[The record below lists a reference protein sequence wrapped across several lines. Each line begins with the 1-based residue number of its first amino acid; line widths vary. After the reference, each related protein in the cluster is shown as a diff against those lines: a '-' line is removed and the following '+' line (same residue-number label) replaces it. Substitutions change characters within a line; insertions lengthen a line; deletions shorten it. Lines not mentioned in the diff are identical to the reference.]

1 MTYDYKFCPLPS
13 PSTDIRILKLR
24 EGEPQTPL
32 HCTLTTRPLKS
43 TLHPTYEALSYHWGD
58 GEPTEE
64 ITLNTRGKDFPDPF
78 MVRPNLASALK
89 QLRYRDRPRYL
100 WIDAICINQDD
111 NSERNVQVALMDGV
125 YGGASEVCVWLGDAD
140 ENSSLALSFI
150 SRVVILDDFD
160 RLVADSRTPHE
171 WAALSDLMKREW
183 FSRRWVVQEIAL
195 AKAAR
200 LYCGDASTDWSDFAV
215 AVSLFEAVETEDR
228 SISKTIQRS
237 ENYNRIPDFLGEI
250 QFLGATRLVDATS
263 NLFRKAKSGEV
274 QEKLLTLEA
283 LVSNLSAFKA
293 SRPHDTIYAVLA
305 LAKGIRSMA
314 KPYKSA
320 DGAETPVTPTAT
332 LAADERGSTISS
344 AREDLYSSSKY
355 PDRPRARTNSIP
367 FADSRPQD
375 GEPAE
380 FNSREAT
387 MPSVPETQVQQSA
400 TAILNG
406 GPQEIPLSSIPEGPV
421 QIIASA
427 TPILNNEPKARAI
440 IKHTDREKGLAKL
453 VSKRLKSI
461 VDDNTFLIDY
471 DTPFFD
477 VCKDFLT
484 FTVKMEGSLDII
496 CRPWVPVEGF
506 PDAQTKPSW
515 LLTTEKT
522 AFGIRPD
529 KNYSRANA
537 DTLVGAP
544 GLGKRN
550 YNASKSTKVVPG
562 PGSAWRFGTG
572 AEAYSMFVEGFI
584 IDEVHKK
591 GPYAPDGIILNEWLA
606 AGGWD
611 DHTAE
616 PPDQFWRTLVADR
629 GPNGLNPPT
638 FYPRACKAARNQ
650 SVKGSHISTSSLVHY
665 GKSTIVAKFARRV
678 QEVIWMRRL
687 ITTERELLGLAP
699 QETKKRDLICI
710 LYGCSVPVVLRMRSD
725 DKTGKEYFQ
734 FIGECYVHGLMDG
747 EAFDIQKDEKEKR
760 EKKEKEEKERG
771 VKEERVQESGEVK
784 KRTHDPVKR
793 TFELR

>member
-1 MTYDYKFCPLPS
+1 
-13 PSTDIRILKLR
+13 
-24 EGEPQTPL
+24 
-32 HCTLTTRPLKS
+32 
-43 TLHPTYEALSYHWGD
+43 
-58 GEPTEE
+58 
-64 ITLNTRGKDFPDPF
+64 
-78 MVRPNLASALK
+78 
-89 QLRYRDRPRYL
+89 
-100 WIDAICINQDD
+100 
-111 NSERNVQVALMDGV
+111 MDGV
-125 YGGASEVCVWLGDAD
+125 YSGASEVCIWLGDAGK
-140 ENSSLALSFI
+140 NSDLALSFI

-160 RLVADSRTPHE
+160 RLVADRRTPHE
-171 WAALSDLMKREW
+171 WTALSDLMKREW

-195 AKAAR
+195 AKSAR
-200 LYCGDASTDWSDFAV
+200 LYCGGSSADWSDFAV

-228 SISKTIQRS
+228 SISKTIQKS
-237 ENYNRIPDFLGEI
+237 EDYNRIPDYLGEI

-293 SRPHDTIYAVLA
+293 SRPHDTIYAILA
-305 LAKGIRSMA
+305 LAKGISSKA
-314 KPYKSA
+314 KPYKGA

-332 LAADERGSTISS
+332 LAANDKGSNSNS
-344 AREDLYSSSKY
+344 ARGDS
-355 PDRPRARTNSIP
+355 DP
-367 FADSRPQD
+367 FLPIAESRPQD
-375 GEPAE
+375 GDPAS
-380 FNSREAT
+380 FIARKATFPSISEA
-387 MPSVPETQVQQSA
+387 QVQQSA
-400 TAILNG
+400 TPILNG
-406 GPQEIPLSSIPEGPV
+406 DSKEIPLSSIPEGPV
-421 QIIASA
+421 HVIGAA
-427 TPILNNEPKARAI
+427 TPTVNSESKAPAI
-440 IKHTDREKGLAKL
+440 IKHTDRQKGLAKL
-453 VSKRLKSI
+453 FANTLKSA
-461 VDDNTFLIDY
+461 VDENTFFIDY

-506 PDAQTKPSW
+506 PDGQTKPSW

-522 AFGIRPD
+522 AFGMRPD

-550 YNASKSTKVVPG
+550 YNASKTTKAI
-562 PGSAWRFGTG
+562 PGSAAWHFGTG
-572 AEAYSMFVEGFI
+572 SEAYSMFVKGFI
-584 IDEVHKK
+584 IDEVRKK
-591 GPYAPDGIILNEWLA
+591 GPYAPDGIILNEWLE

-687 ITTERELLGLAP
+687 VTTERDLLGLVP

-710 LYGCSVPVVLRMRSD
+710 LFGCSVPVVLRRHSD
-725 DKTGKEYFQ
+725 SKTKKEYFQ

-747 EAFDIQKDEKEKR
+747 EAFDIQKDEKDTK
-760 EKKEKEEKERG
+760 EKKEKEEKEREG
-771 VKEERVQESGEVK
+771 KDERGQEPEEEKG
-784 KRTHDPVKR
+784 RTHHDSATR
-793 TFELR
+793 IFELR

>member
-1 MTYDYKFCPLPS
+1 M
-13 PSTDIRILKLR
+13 
-24 EGEPQTPL
+24 
-32 HCTLTTRPLKS
+32 
-43 TLHPTYEALSYHWGD
+43 
-58 GEPTEE
+58 
-64 ITLNTRGKDFPDPF
+64 
-78 MVRPNLASALK
+78 
-89 QLRYRDRPRYL
+89 
-100 WIDAICINQDD
+100 
-111 NSERNVQVALMDGV
+111 
-125 YGGASEVCVWLGDAD
+125 
-140 ENSSLALSFI
+140 
-150 SRVVILDDFD
+150 
-160 RLVADSRTPHE
+160 
-171 WAALSDLMKREW
+171 
-183 FSRRWVVQEIAL
+183 QEIAL

-200 LYCGDASTDWSDFAV
+200 LYCGDSSADWSDFAV

-228 SISKTIQRS
+228 SISKTVQRS
-237 ENYNRIPDFLGEI
+237 ENFNRIPDFLGEI

-320 DGAETPVTPTAT
+320 DGAETPVTTTAT
-332 LAADERGSTISS
+332 LATDDRGSTTSS
-344 AREDLYSSSKY
+344 AREDLDA
-355 PDRPRARTNSIP
+355 PLPVAE
-367 FADSRPQD
+367 SRPQD
-375 GEPAE
+375 GEPAS
-380 FNSREAT
+380 FISRKAT
-387 MPSVPETQVQQSA
+387 LPSVPEAQVQQSA
-400 TAILNG
+400 RPILNG
-406 GPQEIPLSSIPEGPV
+406 EPKEIPLASIPEGPV
-421 QIIASA
+421 QVIGSA
-427 TPILNNEPKARAI
+427 TSILNSEPKARAI
-440 IKHTDREKGLAKL
+440 IRHTDRQKGLAQL

-506 PDAQTKPSW
+506 PNDQTKPSW

-529 KNYSRANA
+529 RNYSRANA

-562 PGSAWRFGTG
+562 SGSAWHFGTG

-584 IDEVHKK
+584 IDEVRKK

-687 ITTERELLGLAP
+687 ITTESDLLGLAP
-699 QETKKRDLICI
+699 AETKKRDLICI
-710 LYGCSVPVVLRMRSD
+710 LYGCSVPVVLRMHSK

-747 EAFDIQKDEKEKR
+747 EAFDIQKDEKDKR
-760 EKKEKEEKERG
+760 EKKEKEEKERE
-771 VKEERVQESGEVK
+771 VKGERGQESGEEK
-784 KRTHDPVKR
+784 KRAHDSVKR

>member
-1 MTYDYKFCPLPS
+1 MPKTYDYKLCPLPS

-64 ITLNTRGKDFPDPF
+64 ITLNTKEKDFPDPF

-140 ENSSLALSFI
+140 ENSGLALSFI

-200 LYCGDASTDWSDFAV
+200 LYCGDSSADWSDFAV
-215 AVSLFEAVETEDR
+215 AVSLFEAVETDDR

-237 ENYNRIPDFLGEI
+237 DNFNRIPDFLGEI

-314 KPYKSA
+314 KPYKGA
-320 DGAETPVTPTAT
+320 DGAETSVTSTAT
-332 LAADERGSTISS
+332 LAANDRGPATSS
-344 AREDLYSSSKY
+344 VREDSDASL
-355 PDRPRARTNSIP
+355 PVAL
-367 FADSRPQD
+367 SRSQD
-375 GEPAE
+375 GEPAS
-380 FNSREAT
+380 FISRKAT
-387 MPSVPETQVQQSA
+387 MPSVPEAQVQQSA
-400 TAILNG
+400 TPILDVRPN
-406 GPQEIPLSSIPEGPV
+406 EIPLSAIPEGPV
-421 QIIASA
+421 QVIGSA

-440 IKHTDREKGLAKL
+440 IRHTDREKGLAQL

-461 VDDNTFLIDY
+461 VDENTFLIDY
-471 DTPFFD
+471 DTPFFE

-506 PDAQTKPSW
+506 PNDQTKPSW

-562 PGSAWRFGTG
+562 SGSAWHFGTG

-687 ITTERELLGLAP
+687 ITTERDLLGLAP
-699 QETKKRDLICI
+699 AETKKRDLICI
-710 LYGCSVPVVLRMRSD
+710 LYGCSVPVVLRAHSD
-725 DKTGKEYFQ
+725 DRTGKQYFQ

-747 EAFDIQKDEKEKR
+747 EAFDIQKDEKDKR
-760 EKKEKEEKERG
+760 EKKEKEEKERE
-771 VKEERVQESGEVK
+771 VNEERGQEPGEEK
-784 KRTHDPVKR
+784 KRVHDSVKR

>member
-1 MTYDYKFCPLPS
+1 MPVTYDYKFCPLPS

-24 EGEPQTPL
+24 EGEPTTAL

-43 TLHPTYEALSYHWGD
+43 TTHPLYEALSYHWGD

-64 ITLNTRGKDFPDPF
+64 ITLNTKGKDFPDPF

-89 QLRYRDRPRYL
+89 QLRYRDRSRYL

-125 YGGASEVCVWLGDAD
+125 YGGASEVCVWLGDAGD
-140 ENSSLALSFI
+140 YSDLALSFI

-160 RLVADSRTPHE
+160 RLVTDSRTPHE
-171 WAALSDLMKREW
+171 WTALSDLMKREW

-195 AKAAR
+195 AKSAR
-200 LYCGDASTDWSDFAV
+200 LYCGDSSADWSDFAV
-215 AVSLFEAVETEDR
+215 AVSLFEAVETEGR
-228 SISKTIQRS
+228 SISKTIQKS
-237 ENYNRIPDFLGEI
+237 EDYNRIPDYLGEI

-305 LAKGIRSMA
+305 LAKGIQSKA
-314 KPYKSA
+314 KPYKGA

-332 LAADERGSTISS
+332 LAANDRASTNSS
-344 AREDLYSSSKY
+344 AREDSDAFL
-355 PDRPRARTNSIP
+355 PGAE
-367 FADSRPQD
+367 SRPLD
-375 GEPAE
+375 GEPAS
-380 FNSREAT
+380 FISLKATLPSSIPEAEVRQ
-387 MPSVPETQVQQSA
+387 PA
-400 TAILNG
+400 TSIVNG
-406 GPQEIPLSSIPEGPV
+406 DSGEIPLSSIPEGPV
-421 QIIASA
+421 QVIGAA
-427 TPILNNEPKARAI
+427 TPILNSELKAPAV
-440 IKHTDREKGLAKL
+440 IKHTDRQKGLAKL
-453 VSKRLKSI
+453 VSRKLKSA
-461 VDDNTFLIDY
+461 VDENTFLIDY

-506 PDAQTKPSW
+506 PNGQTKPSW

-522 AFGIRPD
+522 AFGMRPD

-550 YNASKSTKVVPG
+550 YNASKTTKATPG
-562 PGSAWRFGTG
+562 PGSAWHFGTG

-584 IDEVHKK
+584 IDEVRKK
-591 GPYAPDGIILNEWLA
+591 GPYAPDGIILNEWLIE
-606 AGGWD
+606 GGWD

-687 ITTERELLGLAP
+687 VTTERDLLGLVPA
-699 QETKKRDLICI
+699 ETKKRDLICI
-710 LYGCSVPVVLRMRSD
+710 LYGCSVPVVLRRHSD
-725 DKTGKEYFQ
+725 SKTNKEYFQ
-734 FIGECYVHGLMDG
+734 FMGECYVHGLMDG
-747 EAFDIQKDEKEKR
+747 EAFDIQKDEKERR
-760 EKKEKEEKERG
+760 EKKEKEEKDREG
-771 VKEERVQESGEVK
+771 KDEKGQEPEQEKGK
-784 KRTHDPVKR
+784 TYHDPAKR
-793 TFELR
+793 IFELR

>member
-1 MTYDYKFCPLPS
+1 MTYYKFCPLPS
-13 PSTDIRILKLR
+13 PSTHIRILELC
-24 EGEPQTPL
+24 EGGPQTPL

-43 TLHPTYEALSYHWGD
+43 TLHPSYEALSYHWGD

-64 ITLNTRGKDFPDPF
+64 ITLKYKEKDFPDPF

-89 QLRYRDRPRYL
+89 QLRYRFRPRYL

-111 NSERNVQVALMDGV
+111 NSERNVQVALMDSV

-140 ENSSLALSFI
+140 ENSGLALNFI
-150 SRVVILDDFD
+150 RRIVILDDFD
-160 RLVADSRTPHE
+160 RLAADSRTPHE
-171 WAALSDLMKREW
+171 WAALLDLMKREW

-200 LYCGDASTDWSDFAV
+200 LYCGDSSADWSDFAV

-237 ENYNRIPDFLGEI
+237 KDYNQIPDFLGEI
-250 QFLGATRLVDATS
+250 NFLSATRLVDATS

-293 SRPHDTIYAVLA
+293 SRPHDTIYAVLP
-305 LAKGIRSMA
+305 LAKGIRSIA
-314 KPYKSA
+314 KPYKA
-320 DGAETPVTPTAT
+320 AYGAETPLTSTAR
-332 LAADERGSTISS
+332 LAADDRGSTPSS
-344 AREDLYSSSKY
+344 AREDSDAPLPVAESQ
-355 PDRPRARTNSIP
+355 
-367 FADSRPQD
+367 PQD
-375 GEPAE
+375 GEPAS
-380 FNSREAT
+380 FISRKAT
-387 MPSVPETQVQQSA
+387 LPSVPEAQVQQSA
-400 TAILNG
+400 TPILNG
-406 GPQEIPLSSIPEGPV
+406 GPKEIPLSSISEGPIQV
-421 QIIASA
+421 IGSA
-427 TPILNNEPKARAI
+427 TPILNSVSKARAI

-471 DTPFFD
+471 DAPFFD
-477 VCKDFLT
+477 VCKDFLV

-506 PDAQTKPSW
+506 PNNQAKPSW
-515 LLTTEKT
+515 LITTEKA
-522 AFGIRPD
+522 AFGFRPD
-529 KNYSRANA
+529 RNYSRANA
-537 DTLVGAP
+537 DSLVGAP

-562 PGSAWRFGTG
+562 SGSAWHFGTG

-584 IDEVHKK
+584 IDEVRKK
-591 GPYAPDGIILNEWLA
+591 GPYAPDGIIINEWLA

-629 GPNGLNPPT
+629 GPDGLYPPT

-650 SVKGSHISTSSLVHY
+650 SVRGSHISTSSLIFY

-687 ITTERELLGLAP
+687 ITTKRDLLGLAP
-699 QETKKRDLICI
+699 AETKKRDLICI
-710 LYGCSVPVVLRMRSD
+710 LYGCSVPVVLRTRSD

-734 FIGECYVHGLMDG
+734 FIGECYVHGLMHG
-747 EAFDIQKDEKEKR
+747 GAFDIQKDEKDKR
-760 EKKEKEEKERG
+760 ERKEKEEKEREG
-771 VKEERVQESGEVK
+771 KEERGHESEER
-784 KRTHDPVKR
+784 KRANDSAER

>member
-1 MTYDYKFCPLPS
+1 MPITYDYKFCPLPS

-43 TLHPTYEALSYHWGD
+43 TRYPTYEALSYHWGD

-64 ITLNTRGKDFPDPF
+64 ITLNTKGKDFPDPF
-78 MVRPNLASALK
+78 MVRPNLASALR

-125 YGGASEVCVWLGDAD
+125 YKGASEVCVWLGEEGDHSD
-140 ENSSLALSFI
+140 LALSFI

-160 RLVADSRTPHE
+160 RLVADRRTPHE
-171 WAALSDLMKREW
+171 WTALSDLMKREW

-195 AKAAR
+195 AKSAR
-200 LYCGDASTDWSDFAV
+200 LYCGGSSADWSDFAV

-228 SISKTIQRS
+228 SISKTIQKS
-237 ENYNRIPDFLGEI
+237 EDYNRIPDYLGEI

-293 SRPHDTIYAVLA
+293 SRPHDTIYAILA
-305 LAKGIRSMA
+305 LAKGISSKA
-314 KPYKSA
+314 KPYKGA

-332 LAADERGSTISS
+332 LAANDRESTSNS
-344 AREDLYSSSKY
+344 ARGDS
-355 PDRPRARTNSIP
+355 DP
-367 FADSRPQD
+367 FLRMEESRPQD
-375 GEPAE
+375 GDPAS
-380 FNSREAT
+380 FIARKATFPSISEA
-387 MPSVPETQVQQSA
+387 QVQQSA
-400 TAILNG
+400 TPILNG
-406 GPQEIPLSSIPEGPV
+406 GLKEIPLSSIPEGPV
-421 QIIASA
+421 HVIGAA
-427 TPILNNEPKARAI
+427 TPTANSESKAPAI
-440 IKHTDREKGLAKL
+440 IKHTDRQKGLAKL
-453 VSKRLKSI
+453 VANTLKSA
-461 VDDNTFLIDY
+461 VDKNTFFIDY

-484 FTVKMEGSLDII
+484 FTVKMEGSLDIV

-506 PDAQTKPSW
+506 PNGQTKPSW

-522 AFGIRPD
+522 AFGMRPD

-550 YNASKSTKVVPG
+550 YNASKTTKAI
-562 PGSAWRFGTG
+562 PGSAAWHFGTG
-572 AEAYSMFVEGFI
+572 SEAYSMFVKGFI
-584 IDEVHKK
+584 IDEVRKK
-591 GPYAPDGIILNEWLA
+591 GPYAPDGIILNEWLE

-687 ITTERELLGLAP
+687 VTTERDLLGLVP

-710 LYGCSVPVVLRMRSD
+710 LFGCSVPVVLRRHSD
-725 DKTGKEYFQ
+725 SKTKKEYFQ

-747 EAFDIQKDEKEKR
+747 EAFDIQEDEKDTK
-760 EKKEKEEKERG
+760 EKKEKEEKEREG
-771 VKEERVQESGEVK
+771 KDERGQEPEEEKG
-784 KRTHDPVKR
+784 RTHHDSATR
-793 TFELR
+793 IFELR

>member
-1 MTYDYKFCPLPS
+1 MPMIYDYKLCPLPS

-24 EGEPQTPL
+24 EGEPQAQL

-43 TLHPTYEALSYHWGD
+43 TQHPTYEALSYHWGD

-64 ITLNTRGKDFPDPF
+64 ITLNTKGKDFPDPF

-89 QLRYRDRPRYL
+89 QLRYRDRHRYL

-140 ENSSLALSFI
+140 ENSGLALSFI

-171 WAALSDLMKREW
+171 WAALSELMKREW

-200 LYCGDASTDWSDFAV
+200 LYCGEASADWSDFAV

-237 ENYNRIPDFLGEI
+237 ENFNRIPDFLGEI

-314 KPYKSA
+314 KPYKSL
-320 DGAETPVTPTAT
+320 DGAESPVTPTAT
-332 LAADERGSTISS
+332 LAADERRFTISS
-344 AREDLYSSSKY
+344 AT
-355 PDRPRARTNSIP
+355 PIPNNAPRAR
-367 FADSRPQD
+367 A
-375 GEPAE
+375 
-380 FNSREAT
+380 
-387 MPSVPETQVQQSA
+387 V
-400 TAILNG
+400 L
-406 GPQEIPLSSIPEGPV
+406 
-421 QIIASA
+421 
-427 TPILNNEPKARAI
+427 
-440 IKHTDREKGLAKL
+440 
-453 VSKRLKSI
+453 KRWRGI
-461 VDDNTFLIDY
+461 VEDNTFLIDY

-506 PDAQTKPSW
+506 PDGQIKPSW

-529 KNYSRANA
+529 KNYSRKNA
-537 DTLVGAP
+537 DTLVGTP

-550 YNASKSTKVVPG
+550 YNASKSTTIIPG

-572 AEAYSMFVEGFI
+572 AEAYSMFVEGLI

-650 SVKGSHISTSSLVHY
+650 SVKGSHISTSTLVHY

-710 LYGCSVPVVLRMRSD
+710 LYGCSVPVVLRARTD

-747 EAFDIQKDEKEKR
+747 EAFDIQKDEKEKK
-760 EKKEKEEKERG
+760 EKKEKEENERG
-771 VKEERVQESGEVK
+771 VKEETVQESGEVK
-784 KRTHDPVKR
+784 RRIHDPVKR

>member
-1 MTYDYKFCPLPS
+1 MPITYDYKFCPLPS

-32 HCTLTTRPLKS
+32 HCTLKS
-43 TLHPTYEALSYHWGD
+43 TRYPTYEALSYHWGD

-64 ITLNTRGKDFPDPF
+64 ITLNTKGKDFPDPF
-78 MVRPNLASALK
+78 MVRPNLASALR

-125 YGGASEVCVWLGDAD
+125 YKGASEVCVWLGEEGDHSD
-140 ENSSLALSFI
+140 LALSFI

-160 RLVADSRTPHE
+160 RLVADRRTPHE
-171 WAALSDLMKREW
+171 WTALSDLMKREW

-195 AKAAR
+195 AKSAR
-200 LYCGDASTDWSDFAV
+200 LYCGGSSADWSDFAV

-228 SISKTIQRS
+228 SISKTIQKS
-237 ENYNRIPDFLGEI
+237 EDYNRIPDYLGEI

-293 SRPHDTIYAVLA
+293 SRPHDTIYAILA
-305 LAKGIRSMA
+305 LAKGISSKA
-314 KPYKSA
+314 KPYKGA
-320 DGAETPVTPTAT
+320 DGAETPFTPTAT
-332 LAADERGSTISS
+332 LAANDRESTSNS
-344 AREDLYSSSKY
+344 ARGDS
-355 PDRPRARTNSIP
+355 DP
-367 FADSRPQD
+367 FLPIAESRPQD
-375 GEPAE
+375 GDPAS
-380 FNSREAT
+380 FISRKAT
-387 MPSVPETQVQQSA
+387 FPSISQAQVQQSA
-400 TAILNG
+400 TPLLNG
-406 GPQEIPLSSIPEGPV
+406 GSKEIPLSSIPEGPV
-421 QIIASA
+421 HVIGAA
-427 TPILNNEPKARAI
+427 TSTVNSESKAPAI
-440 IKHTDREKGLAKL
+440 IKHTDRQKGLAKL
-453 VSKRLKSI
+453 FANTLKSA
-461 VDDNTFLIDY
+461 VDENTFFIDY

-506 PDAQTKPSW
+506 PNGQTKPSW

-522 AFGIRPD
+522 AFGMRPD

-550 YNASKSTKVVPG
+550 YNASKTTKAIPG
-562 PGSAWRFGTG
+562 PGSAWHFGTG
-572 AEAYSMFVEGFI
+572 SEAYSMFVKGFI
-584 IDEVHKK
+584 IDEVRKK
-591 GPYAPDGIILNEWLA
+591 GPYAPDGIILNEWLE

-687 ITTERELLGLAP
+687 VTTERDLLGLVPA
-699 QETKKRDLICI
+699 ETKKRDLICI
-710 LYGCSVPVVLRMRSD
+710 LFGCSVPVVLRRHSD
-725 DKTGKEYFQ
+725 SKTKKQYFQ

-747 EAFDIQKDEKEKR
+747 EAFDIQKDEKDTK
-760 EKKEKEEKERG
+760 EKKEKEEKEREG
-771 VKEERVQESGEVK
+771 KDERGQEPEEEKG
-784 KRTHDPVKR
+784 RTHQDSATR
-793 TFELR
+793 NFELR

>member
-1 MTYDYKFCPLPS
+1 MPLTYDYKLCPLPS

-24 EGEPQTPL
+24 EGEPKTPL
-32 HCTLTTRPLKS
+32 HCTLTDRPLKS
-43 TLHPTYEALSYHWGD
+43 TKHPTYEALSYHWGD
-58 GEPTEE
+58 GESTEE
-64 ITLNTRGKDFPDPF
+64 ITLNTKGKDFPDPF

-111 NSERNVQVALMDGV
+111 NGERNVQVALMDGV
-125 YGGASEVCVWLGDAD
+125 YSGASEVCVWLGDAG
-140 ENSSLALSFI
+140 ENSGLALSFI
-150 SRVVILDDFD
+150 SRVVNLDDFD
-160 RLVADSRTPHE
+160 RLVADPRTPHE

-200 LYCGDASTDWSDFAV
+200 LYCGDASADWSDFAV

-228 SISKTIQRS
+228 SISKTIQKS
-237 ENYNRIPDFLGEI
+237 EDFNRIPDFLGEI

-305 LAKGIRSMA
+305 LAKGIHSMA
-314 KPYKSA
+314 KPYKGA
-320 DGAETPVTPTAT
+320 DGAETPVTPITT
-332 LAADERGSTISS
+332 LGANDRGSKISS
-344 AREDLYSSSKY
+344 ARKDSDASLPVAE
-355 PDRPRARTNSIP
+355 
-367 FADSRPQD
+367 SRPPD
-375 GEPAE
+375 GEPASII
-380 FNSREAT
+380 SRKAT
-387 MPSVPETQVQQSA
+387 MPSSVPQAQVQESA
-400 TAILNG
+400 TPILNG
-406 GPQEIPLSSIPEGPV
+406 KPKEILLSSIPEGPIQV
-421 QIIASA
+421 IGSA
-427 TPILNNEPKARAI
+427 TPILNGEPKAQAI

-453 VSKRLKSI
+453 VNKKWRSR
-461 VDDNTFLIDY
+461 VDENTFLIDY
-471 DTPFFD
+471 DRPFFD

-506 PDAQTKPSW
+506 PNGQTKPSW
-515 LLTTEKT
+515 LLTTEKS

-550 YNASKSTKVVPG
+550 YNASKSTKVLP
-562 PGSAWRFGTG
+562 AWGFGTG
-572 AEAYSMFVEGFI
+572 AEAYSMLVEGFI
-584 IDEVHKK
+584 IDEVRKK

-650 SVKGSHISTSSLVHY
+650 SVKGSHISTSSLIHY

-687 ITTERELLGLAP
+687 VTTERDLLGLAP
-699 QETKKRDLICI
+699 AEAKKRDLICI
-710 LYGCSVPVVLRMRSD
+710 LYGCSVPVVLRRHCD
-725 DKTGKEYFQ
+725 YKTGQEFFQ

-760 EKKEKEEKERG
+760 EKKEKEEKE
-771 VKEERVQESGEVK
+771 KEGKGEKGQESEEEK
-784 KRTHDPVKR
+784 ERTHSSAKV

>member
-1 MTYDYKFCPLPS
+1 MPMTYDYKLCPLRS

-24 EGEPQTPL
+24 GGEPQTPL

-43 TLHPTYEALSYHWGD
+43 TQHPNYEALSYHWGE

-64 ITLNTRGKDFPDPF
+64 IILNTKEKEFPDPF

-89 QLRYRDRPRYL
+89 QLRYRDRSRYL

-125 YGGASEVCVWLGDAD
+125 YSGASEVCVWLGDAD
-140 ENSSLALSFI
+140 ENSGLALSFI

-200 LYCGDASTDWSDFAV
+200 LYCGDSSADWSDFAV
-215 AVSLFEAVETEDR
+215 AVSLFEAVEIDDR

-237 ENYNRIPDFLGEI
+237 ENFNRIPDFLGEI

-293 SRPHDTIYAVLA
+293 SRPHDTIYAVIA

-314 KPYKSA
+314 KPYKGA

-332 LAADERGSTISS
+332 LAADDRGPTTSS
-344 AREDLYSSSKY
+344 AREDSDTSL
-355 PDRPRARTNSIP
+355 PVAE
-367 FADSRPQD
+367 SRPQD
-375 GEPAE
+375 GEPAS
-380 FNSREAT
+380 FISRKAT
-387 MPSVPETQVQQSA
+387 LPSVPEAQVQQSA
-400 TAILNG
+400 TPMLNG
-406 GPQEIPLSSIPEGPV
+406 GP
-421 QIIASA
+421 
-427 TPILNNEPKARAI
+427 KARPMI
-440 IKHTDREKGLAKL
+440 IHTDRQKDLAKR

-484 FTVKMEGSLDII
+484 FTVKMDRSLDII

-506 PDAQTKPSW
+506 PNDQTKPSW

-550 YNASKSTKVVPG
+550 YNASKSTKVI
-562 PGSAWRFGTG
+562 PGSGLFWHFGTG
-572 AEAYSMFVEGFI
+572 AEAYSMFVQGFI
-584 IDEVHKK
+584 IDEVRKK

-687 ITTERELLGLAP
+687 ITTERDLLGLAP
-699 QETKKRDLICI
+699 AETKKRDLICI
-710 LYGCSVPVVLRMRSD
+710 LYGCSVPVVLRMHSD
-725 DKTGKEYFQ
+725 EKTGKEYFQ

-747 EAFDIQKDEKEKR
+747 EAFDIQKEEKDKR
-760 EKKEKEEKERG
+760 EKKEKDEKEREG
-771 VKEERVQESGEVK
+771 QEERGQESEER
-784 KRTHDPVKR
+784 KRANDSAKR

>member
-1 MTYDYKFCPLPS
+1 MPMTYDYKFCPLPN

-24 EGEPQTPL
+24 EGEPKTPL

-43 TLHPTYEALSYHWGD
+43 KLHPTYEALSYHWGD

-64 ITLNTRGKDFPDPF
+64 IALNTREKDFPDLF

-89 QLRYRDRPRYL
+89 QLRYPDRPRYL

-140 ENSSLALSFI
+140 ENSGLALSFI

-200 LYCGDASTDWSDFAV
+200 LYCGDASADWSDFAV

-237 ENYNRIPDFLGEI
+237 ENFNRIPDFLGEI

-263 NLFRKAKSGEV
+263 NLFRKAKSGEI

-320 DGAETPVTPTAT
+320 DGAETPVASTAT
-332 LAADERGSTISS
+332 LAADNRASTTSS
-344 AREDLYSSSKY
+344 AREDSDASSKF
-355 PDRPRARTNSIP
+355 PDRSRARTIALPVLDLAS
-367 FADSRPQD
+367 S
-375 GEPAE
+375 
-380 FNSREAT
+380 NSREAT
-387 MPSVPETQVQQSA
+387 MPSVPEAQVQEPA
-400 TAILNG
+400 TPILNG
-406 GPQEIPLSSIPEGPV
+406 NSQEIPLSSIPEGPV
-421 QIIASA
+421 QVIGPA
-427 TPILNNEPKARAI
+427 TPVPNNEPKARAI
-440 IKHTDREKGLAKL
+440 IKHTDREKGLARL
-453 VSKRLKSI
+453 VGKKLKSI

-506 PDAQTKPSW
+506 PDDQSKPSW

-562 PGSAWRFGTG
+562 PGSAWHFGSG

-584 IDEVHKK
+584 VDEVHKK

-687 ITTERELLGLAP
+687 ITTERDLLGLAP

-747 EAFDIQKDEKEKR
+747 EAFDIQKAEK
-760 EKKEKEEKERG
+760 EKKEKKENEEKERE
-771 VKEERVQESGEVK
+771 VKEEKSQESGQVK
-784 KRTHDPVKR
+784 KPAHDPAKR

>member
-1 MTYDYKFCPLPS
+1 MTYDYKFCPLPN

-24 EGEPQTPL
+24 EGEPKTPL

-43 TLHPTYEALSYHWGD
+43 TLHPGYEALSYYWGD

-64 ITLNTRGKDFPDPF
+64 IILNTKVKDFPDSF

-89 QLRYRDRPRYL
+89 HLRYRDRPRYL

-111 NSERNVQVALMDGV
+111 NRERDVQVALMDGV
-125 YGGASEVCVWLGDAD
+125 YSGANEVCIWLGDVGD
-140 ENSSLALSFI
+140 NSGLALSFI
-150 SRVVILDDFD
+150 SRLVDLDEFD
-160 RLVADSRTPHE
+160 RLVADSRTPVE
-171 WAALSDLMKREW
+171 WAALADLMKREW

-200 LYCGDASTDWSDFAV
+200 LYCGDSSADWSDFAV
-215 AVSLFEAVETEDR
+215 AVSLFEAAQKHIDF
-228 SISKTIQRS
+228 
-237 ENYNRIPDFLGEI
+237 NRHPYYLGEI
-250 QFLGATRLVDATS
+250 SNIGASRLVDATS
-263 NLFRKAKSGEV
+263 NLFRRAKSGEI

-283 LVSNLSAFKA
+283 LVFNLSAFKT
-293 SRPHDTIYAVLA
+293 SRPHDTVYAILA
-305 LAKGIRSMA
+305 LAKGIRSVA
-314 KPYKSA
+314 KPYKGA
-320 DGAETPVTPTAT
+320 DDAETPVTSTAA
-332 LAADERGSTISS
+332 LPANDRGSTTRS
-344 AREDLYSSSKY
+344 ARK
-355 PDRPRARTNSIP
+355 
-367 FADSRPQD
+367 DSNTSLPVAETWPQD
-375 GEPAE
+375 GETTS
-380 FNSREAT
+380 FNSRKAT
-387 MPSVPETQVQQSA
+387 MPSVPEAQVQQSA
-400 TAILNG
+400 TPILNG
-406 GPQEIPLSSIPEGPV
+406 RPEEIVLSSIPEGPV
-421 QIIASA
+421 QVMGLA
-427 TPILNNEPKARAI
+427 TPILNREPKALAI
-440 IKHTDREKGLAKL
+440 IGHTDKKQGLAKL
-453 VSKRLKSI
+453 VSKRLVSI

-471 DTPFFD
+471 DTPFLN

-484 FTVKMEGSLDII
+484 FTVRTEGSLDII

-506 PDAQTKPSW
+506 PDSKPSW

-544 GLGKRN
+544 GLGRRN
-550 YNASKSTKVVPG
+550 YNASKSTKVIPG
-562 PGSAWRFGTG
+562 AGSVWHFGTG
-572 AEAYSMFVEGFI
+572 AEAYSMFIEGFI

-616 PPDQFWRTLVADR
+616 PPDQFWRTLVANR
-629 GPNGLNPPT
+629 GPNGLNPPI

-650 SVKGSHISTSSLVHY
+650 TVKGSHISTSSLVYY
-665 GKSTIVAKFARRV
+665 GKSTIVTQFARRV

-687 ITTERELLGLAP
+687 ITTERDLLGMAP

-710 LYGCSVPVVLRMRSD
+710 LYGCSVPVVLRARSD

-747 EAFDIQKDEKEKR
+747 EAFDIQKDEKDKR
-760 EKKEKEEKERG
+760 EKKEKEEKERE
-771 VKEERVQESGEVK
+771 VTEERAQASGEVE
-784 KRTHDPVKR
+784 KRAHDPAKR

>member
-1 MTYDYKFCPLPS
+1 M
-13 PSTDIRILKLR
+13 
-24 EGEPQTPL
+24 
-32 HCTLTTRPLKS
+32 
-43 TLHPTYEALSYHWGD
+43 
-58 GEPTEE
+58 
-64 ITLNTRGKDFPDPF
+64 
-78 MVRPNLASALK
+78 
-89 QLRYRDRPRYL
+89 
-100 WIDAICINQDD
+100 
-111 NSERNVQVALMDGV
+111 
-125 YGGASEVCVWLGDAD
+125 
-140 ENSSLALSFI
+140 
-150 SRVVILDDFD
+150 
-160 RLVADSRTPHE
+160 
-171 WAALSDLMKREW
+171 
-183 FSRRWVVQEIAL
+183 QEIAL

-200 LYCGDASTDWSDFAV
+200 LYCGDSSADWSDFAV

-228 SISKTIQRS
+228 SISKTVQRS
-237 ENYNRIPDFLGEI
+237 ENFNRIPDFLGEI

-320 DGAETPVTPTAT
+320 DGAETPVTTTAT
-332 LAADERGSTISS
+332 LATDDRGSTTSS
-344 AREDLYSSSKY
+344 AREDLDA
-355 PDRPRARTNSIP
+355 PLPVAE
-367 FADSRPQD
+367 SRPQD
-375 GEPAE
+375 GEPAS
-380 FNSREAT
+380 FISRKAT
-387 MPSVPETQVQQSA
+387 LPSVPEAQVQQSA
-400 TAILNG
+400 TPILNG
-406 GPQEIPLSSIPEGPV
+406 GPKEIPLASIPEGPV
-421 QIIASA
+421 QVIGSA
-427 TPILNNEPKARAI
+427 TSILNSEPKARAI
-440 IKHTDREKGLAKL
+440 IRHTDRQKGLAQL

-506 PDAQTKPSW
+506 PNDQTKPSW

-529 KNYSRANA
+529 RNYSRANA

-562 PGSAWRFGTG
+562 SGSAWHFGTG

-584 IDEVHKK
+584 IDEVRKK

-687 ITTERELLGLAP
+687 ITTESDLLGLAP
-699 QETKKRDLICI
+699 AETKKRDLICI
-710 LYGCSVPVVLRMRSD
+710 LYGCSVPVVLRMHSK

-747 EAFDIQKDEKEKR
+747 EAFDIQKDEKDKR
-760 EKKEKEEKERG
+760 EKKEKEEKERE
-771 VKEERVQESGEVK
+771 VKGERGQESGEEK
-784 KRTHDPVKR
+784 KRAHDSVKR